1 MNIIKFRDL
10 TLIHINEEQIMA
22 IACDSSGGI
31 GNKESDLVKVDPEVV
46 GFYTTQVALMEILA
60 IGAEPI
66 TIVNALAVE
75 MDPTGLGI
83 IRGVKKALEPLHLP
97 EDKIVTGTTE
107 ENIPVC
113 QTAMGMTIIG
123 IINKDKFRKTTALK
137 GDIAVVIGMPK
148 VGDEVIADGGREIL
162 TIERI
167 LKLKEYKEINEIL
180 PVGSKGILYELGEMA
195 RTSDLK
201 FTLEK
206 DLKVDIYKSGGPG
219 TCAIIALKEKD
230 YNLIK
235 ENFPI
240 PVNKIGKF
248 M

>member
-31 GNKESDLVKVDPEVV
+31 GNKEFDVVKVDPETV

-60 IGAEPI
+60 IGAHPI
-66 TIVNALAVE
+66 TVVNALAVE
-75 MDPTGLGI
+75 MDPTGQGI

-107 ENIPVC
+107 ENIAVC

-123 IINKDKFRKTTALK
+123 IISKDEFRKTTALR
-137 GDIAVVIGMPK
+137 GDIAAVIGMPK

-162 TIERI
+162 TIEQI
-167 LKLKEYKEINEIL
+167 LRLKRFKEINEIL

-195 RTSDLK
+195 RTGGLE

-206 DLKVDIYKSGGPG
+206 DLEVDIHKSGGPG
-219 TCAIIALKEKD
+219 TCAVIALNEKD

-240 PVNKIGKF
+240 PVNRIGKF